1 MTLPHVSIE
10 RAVAPTL
17 LRRGERPD
25 PRGDDGD
32 LRSDWGLRG
41 RPLDDRRTD
50 LEPAS
55 IATLLPSHRLP
66 ELWLSPVR
74 EKTMSFGDRAR
85 RKAAERPKSAILSVR
100 SSSAPST
107 DGVLFGSFLAG
118 FVWMRR
124 F

>member
-1 MTLPHVSIE
+1 ME

-17 LRRGERPD
+17 LRRGESPD

-41 RPLDDRRTD
+41 RPLDCRRAG
-50 LEPAS
+50 LGPAPS

-66 ELWLSPVR
+66 ELLLSPAR

-85 RKAAERPKSAILSVR
+85 RKSDERPKSAILSVR
-100 SSSAPST
+100 SSSAPSA
-107 DGVLFGSFLAG
+107 DGILAGSFLAG

>member
-1 MTLPHVSIE
+1 M
-10 RAVAPTL
+10 
-17 LRRGERPD
+17 PD
-25 PRGDDGD
+25 PRGDDGC

-41 RPLDDRRTD
+41 RPLDDRRTG
-50 LEPAS
+50 LS

-66 ELWLSPVR
+66 ELRLSPAR

-100 SSSAPST
+100 SSSGSSAPSA
-107 DGVLFGSFLAG
+107 DEGIRFGSFLAG